1 MNATL
6 TLRQVMGFADY
17 LKRVSSTRP
26 TLAALHFARVDEKHA
41 RAYAT
46 DGFSAIVL
54 DVDIEHAESDVE
66 MISYSRD
73 DLNLLV
79 ATAKANKMGKDYNVT
94 FGLDRAIFVGSD
106 RLLIKPAE
114 MTAPNIG
121 ALIETMRKPIERF
134 IGAGKSINFVMT
146 GGLIT
151 IMDKMLDTDNHAQFD
166 VRFVGDVAIITHSAE
181 RNIFALQMATQPN
194 REAVG
199 GSFDVYEQNVKRIL
213 GRE

>member
-1 MNATL
+1 MTL
-6 TLRQVMGFADY
+6 PDIGVILRN
-17 LKRVSSTRP
+17 T
-26 TLAALHFARVDEKHA
+26 H
-41 RAYAT
+41 
-46 DGFSAIVL
+46 
-54 DVDIEHAESDVE
+54 
-66 MISYSRD
+66 
-73 DLNLLV
+73 
-79 ATAKANKMGKDYNVT
+79 
-94 FGLDRAIFVGSD
+94 
-106 RLLIKPAE
+106 
-114 MTAPNIG
+114 
-121 ALIETMRKPIERF
+121 KPIERF

-146 GGLIT
+146 GELIT

>member
-1 MNATL
+1 
-6 TLRQVMGFADY
+6 MGCADY
-17 LKRVSSTRP
+17 LRRVDAQTRP
-26 TLAALHFARVDEKHA
+26 TLAALHFARVDETRA
-41 RAYAT
+41 RAYVT
-46 DGFSAIVL
+46 DGFSAIII
-54 DVDIEHAESDVE
+54 DVDIEQTGSDVK
-66 MISYSRD
+66 MFSYSRD
-73 DLNLLV
+73 DLNLLI
-79 ATAKANKMGKDYNVT
+79 ATAKANKMSKDYNVT
-94 FGLDRAIFVGSD
+94 FGLDQAFFVGSD
-106 RLLIKPAE
+106 RLIIRPAE
-114 MTAPNIG
+114 MTPPDIG
-121 ALIETMRKPIERF
+121 VILRNMHKPIERF
-134 IGAGKSINFVMT
+134 IGAGKSIDFVMT